1 MKRDLGHFQGS
12 AMTRIIEYQQTTWRI
27 WALGLAVLL
36 TAIFFIFVR
45 LVEATGPAVV

>member
-1 MKRDLGHFQGS
+1 MTDLGRFQGT

-27 WALGLAVLL
+27 WALGVVALL